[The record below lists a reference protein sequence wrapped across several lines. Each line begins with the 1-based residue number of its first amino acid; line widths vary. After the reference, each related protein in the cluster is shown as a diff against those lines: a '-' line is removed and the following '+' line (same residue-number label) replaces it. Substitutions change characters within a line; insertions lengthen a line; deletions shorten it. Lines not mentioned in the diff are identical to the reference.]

1 MLDGLALVMN
11 VYQFGSYEE
20 KKRPVSYIVVQEI
33 VTELLLIRKIYVFFF
48 IVLRICIYAR
58 MVRLIYST

>member
-20 KKRPVSYIVVQEI
+20 KK
-33 VTELLLIRKIYVFFF
+33 TTGLLYRCARNCY
-48 IVLRICIYAR
+48 RII
-58 MVRLIYST
+58 IDT